1 MIRPGEVICT
11 ERPHR
16 GELYMRI
23 FVGALREVVRKN
35 EFR

>member
-16 GELYMRI
+16 GELYKRNS
-23 FVGALREVVRKN
+23 VGALREMVHKS